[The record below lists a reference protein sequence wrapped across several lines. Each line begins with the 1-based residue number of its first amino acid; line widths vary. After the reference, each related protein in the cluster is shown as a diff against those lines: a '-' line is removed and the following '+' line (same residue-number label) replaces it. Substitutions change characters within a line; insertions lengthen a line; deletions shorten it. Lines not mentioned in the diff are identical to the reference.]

1 MTGVVTDPS
10 GALIPDTAVVLTN
23 PHTNVTFT
31 TKTDSKG
38 SYRFT
43 NVPPGPGYMVTFTHD
58 GFSATRINNIA
69 LAVANTRTQDA
80 KLNVGAA
87 QTVEVSA
94 SGSDVTINTT
104 DATVGNN
111 INPEVINQLP
121 VQARDTPSALFTLE
135 PGVTLGGSTTG
146 SRVDQ
151 DQVTVDGLDVND
163 MATGQNFAI
172 VAQAPVDAMQQF
184 TGTVS
189 GFNVSSGPGGGGQ
202 FQLVTKG
209 GTNHFHGNINEYHRD
224 AALAANSWFGDHQ
237 GLAKPNYIRNQFGGN
252 IGGPVWKDRAFFF
265 FNLYDSRITQSALV
279 NRVVPLNNFR
289 SGNIGYVN
297 NGPGCDRY
305 SRQDTTPPCISYY
318 SPAQVAALDPLAAT
332 DPAHAGEDQAF
343 LTYINSAYPQA
354 NNPAGGG
361 DGINTGF
368 YTFNTP
374 EPDSEINYT
383 SRVDFN
389 LTRKHRLYAFETVN
403 HVNSVESAPEFP
415 GQPYAPYLDRSFR
428 WGVVDEWAINPS
440 MANQVSYGQI
450 VSDLQF
456 PIPNINPNGDNLLTF
471 SDGIT
476 SFMSDPVLS
485 PSNAQGRRIPI
496 NQLSDNF
503 QWQKGSH
510 SIQLGGF
517 FKLITSFD
525 HTTLDYNSASI
536 GLGGYISGLSAG
548 DRPTDIAASTTA
560 QGEWD
565 YAFAAAL
572 GRVGAIGQQFNYD
585 NKGNALPL
593 ATGDQRHYRYYQ
605 SEIYAGDSWKV
616 TPSLTLS
623 YGVNWQYYSVPYE
636 TNGLESVGQIQ
647 TGSGSA
653 VPFTFDQY
661 FSDRLQAANTQGPF
675 AVPLIQYVLGGK
687 ANNGPSYYQPD
698 WHDFA
703 PRFAF
708 AYSPSWDRN
717 SVINGGIGLVYDRT
731 IVNAV
736 QYQQDQH
743 NYLFQQSVT
752 QSGGDLATDQRLGA
766 NATYVAPNAPPAA
779 KSPFTPF
786 VDNATGDLNGTPNL
800 PYGLQNG
807 QAFNT
812 MIDSKFKTPYNIIAN
827 LGVQHQFPAGFVM
840 RLNYAGRFGRRL
852 LAQAD
857 ANQVLDNSDPV
868 SGQLLSQAMTNATLQ
883 ARACNNT
890 CAGNLTAQPWFENVA
905 GPGLLAWSEANY
917 GASLADWG
925 VPNWTSWLAS
935 EIGNLIYNGDLADTV
950 QAATGG
956 YNYAQPYNAGMSP
969 QFSENT
975 VYTNKGFSSYNGL
988 LVTLHKNMTH
998 GLTFDF
1004 NYTFSH
1010 SIDNVSLVANT
1021 SAAAGYGF
1029 VCDVL
1034 HPRECRGNSD
1044 FDVTQIFNGYVN
1056 YELPFGHGRE
1066 WANSTPWF
1074 VDWLIGGWDVSSIFN
1089 QHSGIAWG
1097 TVSSAFVPSYSNNA
1111 PAFFNGVNGDVRAN
1125 ITQNSSGQV
1134 NIFSKGTATAS
1145 EFSGPVGFNVG
1156 SRNNLRGPGY
1166 FDMDSGLAKMF
1177 AISRDRG
1184 INLQLRGDFFNVLNH
1199 PNFATPVN
1207 PTPSGSPPNTDITS
1221 SSFGVITSMNGSA
1234 RIGQVSARI
1243 DF

>member
-1 MTGVVTDPS
+1 MTGVVTDAS
-10 GALIPDTAVVLTN
+10 NALVPDTAVVLTN

-43 NVPPGPGYMVTFTHD
+43 NIPPGPGYSATFTHD
-58 GFSATRINNIA
+58 GFSVTKIDN
-69 LAVANTRTQDA
+69 LSLQVAVTRTQDA
-80 KLNVGAA
+80 RLQVGAA
-87 QTVEVSA
+87 AGQTIEVSA
-94 SGSDVTINTT
+94 SGADQTINTT

-111 INPEVINQLP
+111 INPEVMNQLP
-121 VQARDTPSALFTLE
+121 VQGRDTPTALFTLE

-163 MATGQNFAI
+163 MATGQDFSI
-172 VAQAPVDAMQQF
+172 VAQAPVDALQQF

-224 AALAANSWFGDHQ
+224 AALVANSWFGNHNH
-237 GLAKPNYIRNQFGGN
+237 LTKPNYIRNQFGGN
-252 IGGPVWKDRAFFF
+252 IGGPVWRDRAFFF

-279 NRVVPLNNFR
+279 NRTVPLDNYR
-289 SGNIGYVN
+289 AGNIGYVN
-297 NGPGCDRY
+297 NSSSTCNRF
-305 SRQDTTPPCISYY
+305 SRQDTTPSCISFYT
-318 SPAQVAALDPLAAT
+318 PAQVAALDPLFQT
-332 DPAHAGEDQAF
+332 DPTHAGENAAF
-343 LTYINSAYPQA
+343 LALINSAYPHA

-368 YTFNTP
+368 YTFTTP
-374 EPDSEINYT
+374 EPDNEINYT
-383 SRVDFN
+383 SRVDFQ
-389 LTRKHRLYAFETVN
+389 LTSKHRVYGFETVN

-415 GQPYAPYLDRSFR
+415 GQPFAPFFDRSDR
-428 WGVVDEWAINPS
+428 WGVVDAWAINS
-440 MANQVSYGQI
+440 RMANSASYGQV

-456 PIPNINPNGDNLLTF
+456 PIPNIDPNGTNLINF

-476 SFMSDPVLS
+476 SLMSRPYLS
-485 PSNAQGRRIPI
+485 AINAQGRRIPI
-496 NQLSDNF
+496 NQFSDNF

-517 FKLITSFD
+517 FKFITSFD
-525 HTTLDYNSASI
+525 HTTLDYNDASI
-536 GLGGYISGLSAG
+536 GLGGELSGLSAS
-548 DRPTDIAASTTA
+548 DRPANIVASSTA

-565 YAFAAAL
+565 YAFSAAL
-572 GRVGAIGQQFNYD
+572 GRVASISQQFNYD
-585 NKGNALPL
+585 NKGNVLPL

-605 SEIYAGDSWKV
+605 SEIYAGDNWKV

-653 VPFTFDQY
+653 IPFTFDQY
-661 FSDRLQAANTQGPF
+661 FSDRVKAANNKNGLS
-675 AVPLIQYVLGGK
+675 VPLIQYVLGGK
-687 ANNGPSYYQPD
+687 ANNGPTYYTPE

-717 SVINGGIGLVYDRT
+717 SVINGGVGIVYDRT
-731 IVNAV
+731 ITNAV

-752 QSGGDLATDQRLGA
+752 QNNDDLAGDPRLGA
-766 NATYVAPNAPPAA
+766 KATYVAPDAPPAA
-779 KSPFTPF
+779 KNGFTPF
-786 VDNATGDLNGTPNL
+786 VDAGS
-800 PYGLQNG
+800 PYGLGNG
-807 QAFNT
+807 SAFNT
-812 MIDSKFKTPYNIIAN
+812 MIDSNFKTPYNVIAN
-827 LGVQHQFPAGFVM
+827 LGVQHQFPSGFLL
-840 RLNYAGRFGRRL
+840 RINYAGRFGRRL
-852 LAQAD
+852 LGQAD

-868 SGQLLSQAMTNATLQ
+868 SGQLLSQAMINATLQ

-890 CAGNLTAQPWFENVA
+890 CVANLTPQPWFENVA
-905 GPGLLAWSEANY
+905 GPGISAAY
-917 GASLADWG
+917 GG
-925 VPNWTSWLAS
+925 VTPNRFSGHPANWTSWLAYELGS
-935 EIGNLIYNGDLADTV
+935 LVYNGDLADTV

-956 YNYAQPYNAGMSP
+956 YYGLDPINAGMSP
-969 QFSENT
+969 QFSQDT

-1010 SIDNVSLVANT
+1010 SIDNVSIIANQGA
-1021 SAAAGYGF
+1021 SAGYGF

-1034 HPRECRGNSD
+1034 RPRECRGNSD
-1044 FDVTQIFNGYVN
+1044 FDVTQIFNGYFD
-1056 YELPFGHGRE
+1056 YQLPIGHGRALLGSAPG
-1066 WANSTPWF
+1066 W
-1074 VDWLIGGWDVSSIFN
+1074 VDELIGGWNLSSIFN
-1089 QHSGIAWG
+1089 QHTGYAWG
-1097 TVSSAFVPSYSNNA
+1097 TVSSAFVPSYSNDA
-1111 PAFFNGVNGDVRAN
+1111 PAFFNGASTNDLHAH

-1134 NIFSKGTATAS
+1134 SIFSKGSATAS
-1145 EFSGPVGFNVG
+1145 EFSGPVGFEVG
-1156 SRNNLRGPGY
+1156 PRNNLRGPGY
-1166 FDMDSGLAKMF
+1166 FVMDSGLAKVF
-1177 AISRDRG
+1177 AISQDRG
-1184 INLQLRGDFFNVLNH
+1184 INLQIRGDFFNVLNH
-1199 PNFATPVN
+1199 PNFNTPAA
-1207 PTPSGSPPNTDITS
+1207 PAANTDITNS
-1221 SSFGVITSMNGSA
+1221 NFGVISTQNGSS
-1234 RIGQVSARI
+1234 RVGQVSARI